1 MRRRM
6 CLVGSALA
14 AAPFVVGFGVTAAM
28 AKGTHH
34 NGTPTVKAVAV
45 LKCHIF
51 LSTVPPPGSP
61 AVDQPPLSGA
71 QYGPVHCKA
80 VGSGV
85 ESDAFKV
92 PDSGDTVGSWAVNF
106 DTSSIHGKFDLTPGE
121 GTGNLSSTSF
131 ESQSWVGTV
140 TVTGGTG
147 KYAGA
152 AGKDGVI
159 TCTSGDTVHL
169 RCTEK
174 IPLTKL

>member
-6 CLVGSALA
+6 CLVGSAIA
-14 AAPFVVGFGVTAAM
+14 AASLVVGFGVTAAM

-34 NGTPTVKAVAV
+34 KGTPTVKAVAV

-51 LSTVPPPGSP
+51 FSTVPSPGSA
-61 AVDQPPLSGA
+61 AVDQPPSRGA
-71 QYGPVHCKA
+71 QYGPAHCKT

-85 ESDAFKV
+85 ASDDFKV
-92 PDSGDTVGSWAVNF
+92 PDSGDTVGSYAVNF
-106 DTSSIHGKFDLTPGE
+106 DTSSIHGKFDLTPSE
-121 GTGNLSSTSF
+121 GTGDLTSASF
-131 ESQSWVGTV
+131 ASESWVGTV

-147 KYAGA
+147 KYKGA
-152 AGKDGVI
+152 AGKNGVI
-159 TCTSGDTVHL
+159 KCTSGDTVHL

>member
-1 MRRRM
+1 M
-6 CLVGSALA
+6 CLVGSAIA
-14 AAPFVVGFGVTAAM
+14 AASLVVGFGVTAAL

-34 NGTPTVKAVAV
+34 KGAPTVKAVAV

-61 AVDQPPLSGA
+61 AVDQPPAQGA
-71 QYGPVHCKA
+71 QYGPAHCKT

-85 ESDAFKV
+85 ASDTFKV
-92 PDSGDTVGSWAVNF
+92 PDSGDTVGSYAVDF
-106 DTSSIHGKFDLTPGE
+106 DTSSIHGKFDMTPAE
-121 GTGNLSSTSF
+121 GSGSLSSANFAS
-131 ESQSWVGTV
+131 ESWVGTV

-152 AGKDGVI
+152 AAKDGVI
-159 TCTSGDTVHL
+159 KCTSGDTVHL
-169 RCTEK
+169 HCTET